1 MFGELEIF
9 LKEID
14 SSNKSFER
22 KHFEKLIIT
31 VYYLGGRHG
40 QSAKFE
46 DVKNKINM
54 TNKQSIRTLEDVVK
68 KGYIEIKNTTG
79 EKIEELLLTQTGRRY
94 VENLLD

>member
-14 SSNKSFER
+14 SSNKAFEQ
-22 KHFEKLIIT
+22 KHFEKLLVT

-40 QSAKFE
+40 ESAKLKNVKDKTNMSSKAISRTIE
-46 DVKNKINM
+46 DAVN
-54 TNKQSIRTLEDVVK
+54 
-68 KGYIEIKNTTG
+68 KGYLETTNLSIDD
-79 EKIEELLLTQTGRRY
+79 IEELKMTQTGRRH

>member
-14 SSNKSFER
+14 SSNKGFEQ
-22 KHFEKLIIT
+22 KHFEKLLVT

-40 QSAKFE
+40 ETAKLKNVKDKTNMSAKAISRTIE
-46 DVKNKINM
+46 DA
-54 TNKQSIRTLEDVVK
+54 VK
-68 KGYIEIKNTTG
+68 KGYLEVADSSDDNIK
-79 EKIEELLLTQTGRRY
+79 ELIMTQTGKRY